1 MDIITLAGIAVLSCF
16 LCVIVR
22 QIRPEAALGIGVACG
37 VMILI
42 CAVTALAPSIDA
54 LSRISDAAG
63 IDSGFAKILIK
74 ALAICYVTQLSAD
87 CCRDAGESAI
97 ASKLELCGRAAIAA
111 LSLPIFTQLV
121 EIVTGLMN

>member
-16 LCVIVR
+16 LCVIVK
-22 QIRPEAALGIGVACG
+22 QFRPEAALGISVVCG
-37 VMILI
+37 VVILA
-42 CAVTALAPSIDA
+42 CAITTLAPSIDA

-63 IDSGFAKILIK
+63 IDSDFAKILIK

-97 ASKLELCGRAAIAA
+97 ASKLELFGRAAIAA
-111 LSLPIFTQLV
+111 LSLPVFTKLA
-121 EIVTGLMN
+121 EIVTGLMS